1 MRLLVPLILVS
12 LPIPVL
18 AQSDRYELGR
28 RLHDFEVVWDEKAAD
43 PAAKKRAV
51 PLVRQAVEQYFQFDL
66 PAVARLAN
74 EARHALESADPTP
87 PEVRWADSLQVLPK
101 TRMVDAATADLTVAV
116 KAFYKSGVAAP
127 KAAVLRARI
136 GNGKAVEVP
145 LDTLPA
151 TIKVPIKDV
160 PGTPSAD
167 FKLTAEIRSEDK
179 VLATRAVGVARVE
192 RLAERV
198 TAVKKAAKA
207 VPSPPETIEQA
218 TLVHLASLLDDL
230 SRGNALETDY
240 PASRLV
246 FGGERLA
253 QVKEPYYLPS
263 RPGEFW
269 LAVPT
274 GRSYS
279 VIRIRIPPK
288 LDPAKPVPIVFAL
301 HGLGGSENVYFDG
314 YGNGLVPKLATERGW
329 LVVGTRVSGP
339 LGGGPSPDVPAILDA
354 LAKRYP
360 IDPKRVFLIGHSTGA
375 AQATALAQQNPGR
388 FAAVAV
394 LGGGGRVSK
403 PDAVKGV
410 PFFVGCGKQDFALPS
425 AKALHQA
432 LEQAKAAVKFRE
444 YEDAEHMLIVA
455 EAGADVF
462 KFLDGINR

>member
-1 MRLLVPLILVS
+1 VSRVEKLKDRLAAVQR
-12 LPIPVL
+12 
-18 AQSDRYELGR
+18 A
-28 RLHDFEVVWDEKAAD
+28 AAD
-43 PAAKKRAV
+43 
-51 PLVRQAVEQYFQFDL
+51 L
-66 PAVARLAN
+66 
-74 EARHALESADPTP
+74 
-87 PEVRWADSLQVLPK
+87 
-101 TRMVDAATADLTVAV
+101 
-116 KAFYKSGVAAP
+116 
-127 KAAVLRARI
+127 
-136 GNGKAVEVP
+136 
-145 LDTLPA
+145 
-151 TIKVPIKDV
+151 
-160 PGTPSAD
+160 
-167 FKLTAEIRSEDK
+167 
-179 VLATRAVGVARVE
+179 
-192 RLAERV
+192 
-198 TAVKKAAKA
+198 
-207 VPSPPETIEQA
+207 PSPPTTIEQA
-218 TLVHLASLLDDL
+218 TFGLLVKTLGQVA
-230 SRGNALETDY
+230 NKQTPETDL
-240 PASRLV
+240 PTSRLMA
-246 FGGERLA
+246 GAERLA
-253 QVKEPYYLPS
+253 TVTEPYYVPK
-263 RPGEFW
+263 RAGEFW
-269 LAVPT
+269 LSVPT
-274 GRSYS
+274 GKSAT